1 MQSVIAC
8 RVSRKME
15 VNKEAFL
22 CVIMFCVANLCQ
34 ESLRRTLTFSLSLQ
48 RSPKE
53 FLFDSLKSL
62 FFPWQRTTVGIF
74 LPFYIFLIS
83 VCLLSLIWRPTL
95 ICIFIGRCT
104 VWRESLFPA
113 DFFEYNSG
121 GSSKDR
127 PHHALLWL
135 LLCFPVC
142 DRNRRWQW
150 LMHVGSTARRHRRNN
165 IFIKLMEP
173 TEREKESCVSL
184 QDGFSFS
191 TYDNSAA
198 PLWHVSKLFG
208 FLCAEVAQLHEFWG
222 GVNL

>member
-1 MQSVIAC
+1 MQSAIC
-8 RVSRKME
+8 RVSGKME
-15 VNKEAFL
+15 VNKEDFL

-48 RSPKE
+48 HSPKV
-53 FLFDSLKSL
+53 FLFDCLKST
-62 FFPWQRTTVGIF
+62 FFPGRDHCGLFF

-83 VCLLSLIWRPTL
+83 ICLLSLIWRPML

-113 DFFEYNSG
+113 DFFKYNSG

-142 DRNRRWQW
+142 DRNGRWQW

-165 IFIKLMEP
+165 IFIKPMEP
-173 TEREKESCVSL
+173 TKREKESCVSL
-184 QDGFSFS
+184 
-191 TYDNSAA
+191 
-198 PLWHVSKLFG
+198 
-208 FLCAEVAQLHEFWG
+208 
-222 GVNL
+222 